1 MLLLYG
7 KILLREVMQEVR
19 TRYVTHEE
27 PVTPATIKPTGG
39 QQHRTTGWHTE
50 RFELLSAAPLTPRA
64 TSRASGP
71 SPPEDGFGRDDLL
84 ERDQQRSAGEVQFAE
99 KCEVVILDLGVAAF
113 TDPGAPLQR
122 LQRLLR
128 FITNNRALS
137 GAHQAQARWR
147 RRRLMMW
154 QFGVV
159 HGGMVPAPRAPV
171 DIPRRGPDDRA
182 MPDAATL
189 PLSVAVICR
198 DNERTIGQTLDSVRG
213 LARQIVVV
221 DSGST
226 DGTLKLARTAGA
238 EVVEQAWLG
247 FGAQK
252 NVAAKHCREPW
263 ILFLDSDESVEPN
276 LAAAMREALKLDDPA
291 IGGYEVNRA
300 IVFAGR
306 MMQHAWRPE
315 WRLRLVRNG
324 WAAWSDD
331 RVHESLD
338 FINAHAGARI
348 ERLRG
353 DLRHDAIPSITA
365 HLAKQ
370 LEYAELGA
378 ADYIAKGRT
387 GGVSSLVTSP
397 IGAWA
402 KQMLRR
408 QAWRDGWRGWSA
420 ASISACAT
428 LMKHLVLLERTRGA
442 NAAAD
447 ESESP

>member
-1 MLLLYG
+1 M
-7 KILLREVMQEVR
+7 REVMQEIC
-19 TRYVTHEE
+19 TRHMAHEE

-39 QQHRTTGWHTE
+39 QQHRTPGRHTK
-50 RFELLSAAPLTPRA
+50 RFELLGAAPLTPRA
-64 TSRASGP
+64 ASRASGP
-71 SPPEDGFGRDDLL
+71 SPPEHGFGRNDLL
-84 ERDQQRSAGEVQFAE
+84 QRDQQRSAGKVQFTE
-99 KCEVVILDLGVAAF
+99 EGEVVILDLGVAAL
-113 TDPGAPLQR
+113 TDPGAPLER
-122 LQRLLR
+122 RQRLLR
-128 FITNNRALS
+128 LITNDGALS
-137 GAHQAQARWR
+137 RPHQAQARR
-147 RRRLMMW
+147 RNGRMLMW
-154 QFGVV
+154 KLGVW

-182 MPDAATL
+182 MPDADPL

-198 DNERTIGQTLDSVRG
+198 DNERTIGRTLNSVRD

-226 DGTLKLARTAGA
+226 DGTLNLARSAGA
-238 EVVEQAWLG
+238 EIVEQEWLG

-276 LAAAMREALKLDDPA
+276 LAAAMREALKHDDPA
-291 IGGYEVNRA
+291 IGGYEMNRA

-306 MMQHAWRPE
+306 MLQHAWRPE

-338 FINAHAGARI
+338 FIDAHADARI

-378 ADYIAKGRT
+378 TDYIAKGRT
-387 GGVSSLVTSP
+387 GRVSSLVTSP

-402 KQMLRR
+402 KQILRR

-442 NAAAD
+442 NAAVD